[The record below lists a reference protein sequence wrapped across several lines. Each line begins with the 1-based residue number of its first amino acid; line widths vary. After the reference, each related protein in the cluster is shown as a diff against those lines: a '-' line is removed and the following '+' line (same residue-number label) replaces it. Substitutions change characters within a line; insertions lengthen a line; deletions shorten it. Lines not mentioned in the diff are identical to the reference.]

1 MYKENR
7 SANRADDI
15 VYFHTTK
22 CKELTLSVPTSKLM
36 SQSYAERTT
45 HVKVYKETR
54 DRINQFDDLTQDET
68 ISLAL
73 DLLEESDH

>member
-1 MYKENR
+1 M
-7 SANRADDI
+7 STA
-15 VYFHTTK
+15 YF
-22 CKELTLSVPTSKLM
+22 E
-36 SQSYAERTT
+36 ETT
-45 HVKVYKETR
+45 HVRVHEETR

>member
-1 MYKENR
+1 
-7 SANRADDI
+7 
-15 VYFHTTK
+15 
-22 CKELTLSVPTSKLM
+22 M